1 MALTINQAAIDAMSP
16 AEQADVTKALAA
28 IEEAHTDNPLLLY
41 QPYEKQ
47 QVFHS
52 STKRLK
58 VFFGGNRAG
67 KTTCSV
73 ADDIIQ
79 AVDISALPDHLKPY
93 KKWEPPFYCRII
105 SPDFT
110 ATTEGVLFPKIR
122 ELVPKSQ
129 LEGGSWSKA
138 FDKQQ
143 RVLRFANSSMFQFLS
158 SEQDIDKFGGAA
170 LHRVHFDEEPSG
182 EKGHQVFLEN
192 RMRLIDY
199 MGDMVFSMT
208 PLQGLSW
215 TFDELWEKRGEETS
229 EGVFVSEK
237 STICVASIFDNPF
250 LNKEQIE
257 GAMEGMSTKEKQS
270 RAEGRYVHVAGLVYG
285 SEYEA
290 ERNVVKAPSRASL
303 EGKTI
308 MVGIDPGIATT
319 AIVFV
324 AFDKDNNALVFD
336 EISLSDTSAIPE
348 YATKAIRAKEAMW
361 GIKPTFYIIDPAAR
375 HRNLTNAEQVAGS
388 YLRAGI
394 NTIPGQN
401 AIEPG
406 VFEVKRRFEQ
416 GTLEISDNCQ
426 RLMWELGR
434 YRIDPRGEGFAVIKT
449 HDHHCDALR
458 YVCMARPQVPATLTL
473 TKKQRRGYEHGV
485 VGPWVEGR
493 KTDLPPAE
501 LGL

>member
-1 MALTINQAAIDAMSP
+1 VALTINKDAIAAMSP
-16 AEQADVTKALAA
+16 AEQEDVTKALAA
-28 IEEAHTDNPLLLY
+28 IEAAHKDNPLLLY
-41 QPYEKQ
+41 EPYPKQ
-47 QVFHS
+47 ALFHAS
-52 STKRLK
+52 QKRLK
-58 VFFGGNRAG
+58 TFFGGNRAG

-79 AVDISALPDHLKPY
+79 AIDSSAVPEHLKAF
-93 KKWEPPFYCRII
+93 KKWEPPFHCRII

-129 LEGGSWSKA
+129 LAGGSWEKA

-143 RVLRFANSSMFQFLS
+143 RVLRFANGSFFQFLS

-192 RMRLIDY
+192 RMRLIDHS
-199 MGDMVFSMT
+199 GDLVFSMT

-215 TFDELWEKRGEETS
+215 TYDELWEKRGEEISDGLYESDRSTTI
-229 EGVFVSEK
+229 VS
-237 STICVASIFDNPF
+237 SIWDNPH

-257 GAMEGMSTKEKQS
+257 QAMEGMSSKEKQA
-270 RAEGRYVHVAGLVYG
+270 RAEGRFVHIAGLVYG
-285 SEYEA
+285 SEFAA
-290 ERNVVKAPSRASL
+290 ERNVISTPSKASL
-303 EGKTI
+303 AGQAI
-308 MVGIDPGIATT
+308 LVGIDPGIKTT
-319 AIVFV
+319 AVVFV
-324 AFDKDNNALVFD
+324 AFDKANKATVFD
-336 EISLSDTSAIPE
+336 ELALSDTSAIPE
-348 YATKAIRAKEAMW
+348 FATKAIREKEAKW
-361 GIKPTFYIIDPAAR
+361 SIKPTFYVIDPAAR

-394 NTIPGQN
+394 NTVPGQN
-401 AIEPG
+401 ALEPG

-416 GTLEISDNCQ
+416 GTLEIADSCQ
-426 RLMWELGR
+426 RLIWELGR
-434 YRIDPRGEGFAVIKT
+434 YRIDPRAEGFKTIKE
-449 HDHHCDALR
+449 HDHLLDAMR
-458 YVCMARPQVPATLTL
+458 YVCMARPQVPATL
-473 TKKQRRGYEHGV
+473 KMSPKQQRGYQYGV
-485 VGPWVEGR
+485 VGPWIEGR